1 MAARDMAG
9 GSGAAV
15 DSEVVD
21 SELEGWAAGLEVA
34 VREAAGLEA
43 AVRGAAV
50 RGAAGSEAAAANES
64 DRGRQGK
71 DTFLLV
77 CRNQKR

>member
-1 MAARDMAG
+1 VGTAAA
-9 GSGAAV
+9 AAV
-15 DSEVVD
+15 AGDAERVAAMVEVK
-21 SELEGWAAGLEVA
+21 AGVSGMVA
-34 VREAAGLEA
+34 GS
-43 AVRGAAV
+43 AV
-50 RGAAGSEAAAANES
+50 GSEAAAANES